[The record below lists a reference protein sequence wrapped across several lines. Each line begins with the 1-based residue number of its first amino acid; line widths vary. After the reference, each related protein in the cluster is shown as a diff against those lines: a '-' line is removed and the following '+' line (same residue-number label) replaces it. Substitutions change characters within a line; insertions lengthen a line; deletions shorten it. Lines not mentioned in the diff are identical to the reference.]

1 MQLQQI
7 DNMETLEMIAA
18 TIAHEVKSP
27 LSLVQAN
34 VDFLRL
40 VDEDPEH
47 RKRYDIILRELKKAN
62 ELVLDF
68 LKLVKLAY
76 RDSEEIEVYDV
87 LMDSVENYKSAGNI
101 SIYVECPNKNLYV
114 KGNRMMLS
122 WVISNIL
129 KNSLEA
135 VSDDGVIK
143 IFVYEGRGTVVVE
156 FLDNGCGI
164 SPERL
169 ELINQGRVVSS
180 KPHGSGVGI
189 SICRNILAEHGGAYD
204 IRNINGGCLVRIN
217 LPIVECS
224 CKLYSEGSHG

>member
-40 VDEDPEH
+40 MDGDPEN
-47 RKRYDIILRELKKAN
+47 RKRYDIISRELRKAN

-68 LKLVKLAY
+68 LGLVKLAY
-76 RDSEEIEVYDV
+76 KTDEEIEVYDV
-87 LMDSVENYKSAGNI
+87 LMNTVESYEGAGNV

-122 WVISNIL
+122 WVVSNIL

-135 VSDDGVIK
+135 VSENGIIK
-143 IFVYEGRGTVVVE
+143 IFVYEGRDTVVVE

-169 ELINQGRVVSS
+169 EQLNQGRVVSS

-189 SICRNILAEHGGAYD
+189 SICKNILAEHGGAYD

-217 LPIVECS
+217 LPIVQCTRT
-224 CKLYSEGSHG
+224 H

>member
-1 MQLQQI
+1 MQLQQM

-40 VDEDPEH
+40 VDENPEH
-47 RKRYDIILRELKKAN
+47 KKRYDTISKELRRAN
-62 ELVLDF
+62 DLVIDF
-68 LKLVKLAY
+68 FDLVKLACKL
-76 RDSEEIEVYDV
+76 DEEVEIYDI
-87 LMDSVENYKSAGNI
+87 LMDTVESYEGIENV

-114 KGNRMMLS
+114 QGNRMMLS
-122 WVISNIL
+122 WVVSNIL

-135 VSDDGVIK
+135 VPAGGVIK
-143 IFVYEGRGTVVVE
+143 IFVYEGRDTVVVE

-169 ELINQGRVVSS
+169 ELINQGRTVSN
-180 KPHGSGVGI
+180 KPNGSGVGI
-189 SICRNILAEHGGAYD
+189 TICRNILNEHGGAYD
-204 IRNINGGCLVRIN
+204 IKNMQNGCLVRIN
-217 LPIVECS
+217 LPL
-224 CKLYSEGSHG
+224 CKSQPGYTIL